1 MGKSGVSYPVFL
13 RVAEERGLFKAM
25 EGTVVVR
32 DVIFEEIEF
41 AKQSFLPLHVKM
53 HEEKLAAFDVLAAR
67 SSLGIPDSFEFGLVR
82 QKIEWRYEPEI
93 IRRKEC
99 INRWE
104 KLLDLVYDWADSF
117 CSFARYDERWADL
130 RGMKFTERNIRRT
143 QECVPGF
150 LKVRE
155 KIFDDY
161 FQLK

>member
-32 DVIFEEIEF
+32 DVILEEIEF

-82 QKIEWRYEPEI
+82 QKIDGGTNRRSSAGRNASTAGRNYSIWYMTGR
-93 IRRKEC
+93 IRSVLSRVMTNAGPIC
-99 INRWE
+99 
-104 KLLDLVYDWADSF
+104 A
-117 CSFARYDERWADL
+117 A
-130 RGMKFTERNIRRT
+130 
-143 QECVPGF
+143 
-150 LKVRE
+150 
-155 KIFDDY
+155 
-161 FQLK
+161 